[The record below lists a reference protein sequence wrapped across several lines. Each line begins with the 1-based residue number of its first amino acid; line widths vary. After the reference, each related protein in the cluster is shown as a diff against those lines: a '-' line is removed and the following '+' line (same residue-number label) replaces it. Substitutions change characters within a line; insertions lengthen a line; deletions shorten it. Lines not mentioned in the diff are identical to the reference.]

1 MVKMG
6 WFDWIDNAANWVS
19 DQFNNWVGDRV
30 DEYNWGDDSG
40 YDYFED
46 PEYQYGAV
54 YYDYGGQDGWAYEE
68 EYVDDGSGGGG
79 GGGSSTGGGGGAST
93 GGANGAA
100 ASTAPPKS
108 SFSQEEVSY
117 LENMPFSNVSRYY
130 SYDEDDLM
138 YKAANEVKDYYW
150 GLKEEMFLYTM
161 HDKQKHRYITSIQ
174 VDSDA
179 EEIVTTCAVT
189 MPYKNE
195 LMEYYV
201 PGQTV
206 FMIIGGTFDRE
217 VLFVGRVSEVNQ
229 YGQEIQV
236 VGQNIGW
243 KFKQYMSQ
251 EFFEKLQGQPVP
263 LVVKAIFKELGF
275 EGGKYIID
283 LWGIPNVDSY
293 QIDEN
298 GSVVRDGEVIED
310 VPDLEEVVSR
320 LQDNE
325 IDKYAASKGRTSET
339 EQVAEDYSKNVE
351 LRTLDSVMNTTN
363 TYSSSSARMNVGI
376 STTYNE
382 EDGISYDPV
391 EDMLIGTD
399 TNYEYFTDDKSGDS
413 DSTYEDI
420 LKNIKAAL
428 DAQFFIVDT
437 TVCFVSF
444 NALMAMSTSEGIVK
458 DVRPLI
464 EFWQMEEDSYELEV
478 NQYGF
483 YNTVIINY
491 KDGTLKVAYD
501 DLVRVYGEIPIEY
514 DEPEL
519 DSVGASLKAQ
529 AYLSA
534 HIRDFG
540 MQVRLSMLGTGKITV
555 SSFIRVRNP
564 LTMSESLFY
573 VYGVQLN
580 WSAKG
585 QALTA
590 DLDMRYGP
598 ENPNPPEV
606 PEVGAT
612 YDTSG
617 GTGEVYGGEISADV
631 ATAAKQ
637 MIGNAT
643 NEIDKAQRIYN
654 WVAQNVQY
662 EFYYDNKYST
672 SQVLT
677 GKRANCYDTSMLI
690 YELCSAVGVRCEV
703 HTGSYQFLDGTYGHV
718 WNMLPTASG
727 FQFADAG
734 RQSPEAIGVHGEGR
748 GILSD
753 SLMQKNY

>member
-1 MVKMG
+1 MG
-6 WFDWIDNAANWVS
+6 WFDW
-19 DQFNNWVGDRV
+19 VGDAV
-30 DEYNWGDDSG
+30 NNAWNWLESVTPDMQTWEDVAPAEVGPYTYNW
-40 YDYFED
+40 E
-46 PEYQYGAV
+46 Q
-54 YYDYGGQDGWAYEE
+54 EE

-79 GGGSSTGGGGGAST
+79 GSSSTGGGSASTGGGSTTT

-100 ASTAPPKS
+100 ASTAPAKS
-108 SFSQEEVSY
+108 GFSQEEISY
-117 LENMPFSNVSRYY
+117 LQDMPFSNVPSYY
-130 SYDEDDLM
+130 AYDENDLM
-138 YKAANEVKDYYW
+138 YKAAYALKDYWW

-174 VDSDA
+174 VDADA
-179 EEIVTTCAVT
+179 EEIVTTCTVT

-195 LMEYYV
+195 LMEYYI

-298 GSVVRDGEVIED
+298 GSIVRDGETIDE

-339 EQVAEDYSKNVE
+339 EQVAEDYSHNVE
-351 LRTLDSVMNTTN
+351 LRTFDSVVNASN
-363 TYSSSSARMNVGI
+363 INSSSYARMNVGI
-376 STTYNE
+376 RTTYDKEN
-382 EDGISYDPV
+382 GISYDPL
-391 EDMLIGTD
+391 EERLIGTD

-413 DSTYEDI
+413 DHTYEDI

-437 TVCFVSF
+437 TVCFISF
-444 NALMAMSTSEGIVK
+444 NSLMAMSTSEGITK
-458 DVRPLI
+458 EVRPLI
-464 EFWQMEEDSYELEV
+464 EFWQMQEDSYELEV

-501 DLVRVYGEIPIEY
+501 DLVRVYGEVPIEY

-529 AYLSA
+529 SYLSA

-540 MQVRLSMLGTGKITV
+540 MQVRFSMLGTGKITV
-555 SSFIRVRNP
+555 ASFIRVRNP

-573 VYGVQLN
+573 VYGLQLN

-590 DLDMRYGP
+590 DLDLRYGP
-598 ENPNPPEV
+598 ENPNAPEV

-617 GTGEVYGGEISADV
+617 GATGEVYGGEISADV
-631 ATAAKQ
+631 ATAAQQ

-643 NEIDKAQRIYN
+643 NEIDKAQRIYD

-672 SQVLT
+672 SEVLT

-703 HTGSYQFLDGTYGHV
+703 HTGNYQFLDGVYGHV

-753 SLMQKNY
+753 SLMQQNY